1 MLVTLALLLHNLE
14 DKKELP
20 EEVKSQW
27 SEQNASTHWPILLYN
42 PFCQIQYYNKFLSV
56 LPWKY

>member
-1 MLVTLALLLHNLE
+1 MLITLALLLLNLE

-42 PFCQIQYYNKFLSV
+42 PFCQIQYYNKF
-56 LPWKY
+56 